1 VNSDA
6 AAACFA
12 GIGLLTAIVV
22 RKGASAYHDAV
33 RPLLPEY
40 RRGDIA
46 GPELSRQAWSV
57 SSGFVS
63 WFALPFTLVTAIATS
78 HLAFLP
84 AEVLG
89 LRWRSR
95 AVSGAAGAAAGLA
108 VFGLVAALRAAYP
121 HLPLQVTSSLPMIA
135 VPVWHTI
142 FLFPVAA
149 AYFQWGLRG
158 GVAVGVPVAAVVAA
172 GRHLG
177 PLPGG
182 LSPGGLALLLGT
194 LIIVAAALRRRRTD
208 STAVPRFLVDNVRA
222 LRRSALLPLAVIG
235 ALCGAL
241 AQSHWLAGEP
251 AAVLLMGT
259 GHIWDAAAVGVFSAA
274 AFAPMVTR
282 SAATSGSYSTQ
293 GFPDWVLS
301 AGMISGTPLLG
312 AAAGGAVLSAELLA
326 APWLLALLHV
336 FPELAELG
344 SAMRQGMAAVLDI
357 AVLAGSVLAANHML
371 PTAGAAIVVALFVWN
386 ETSQRRMMPVAV
398 GPVGVA
404 AVAIVTLMT
413 ARGG

>member
-1 VNSDA
+1 VNDYT

-12 GIGLLTAIVV
+12 GIGLLTAMVV
-22 RKGASAYHDAV
+22 RRGVSAYHDAV

-40 RRGDIA
+40 KRGDIG

-57 SSGFVS
+57 SAGFIS
-63 WFALPFTLVTAIATS
+63 WFAIPFTVVTGIATS

-95 AVSGAAGAAAGLA
+95 AISGAAGAAAGLGA
-108 VFGLVAALRAAYP
+108 FGLVAALRAAYP
-121 HLPLQVTSSLPMIA
+121 HLPPQVMSSLPMIA

-158 GVAVGVPVAAVVAA
+158 AVAAGAPVIAVVAV

-177 PLPGG
+177 QLPGG

-194 LIIVAAALRRRRTD
+194 VVIGASALRRRRTG
-208 STAVPRFLVDNVRA
+208 SMAVPRLLLDNARA
-222 LRRSALLPLAVIG
+222 LRRSALLPLCVIG
-235 ALCGAL
+235 GLCGAL
-241 AQSHWLAGEP
+241 AQAHWLAGEP
-251 AAVLLMGT
+251 AAALLVGS
-259 GHIWDAAAVGVFSAA
+259 GHTWDAAAVGVFSAA

-282 SAATSGSYSTQ
+282 SAATSGAYSTQ

-301 AGMISGTPLLG
+301 AGMISGNPLIG
-312 AAAGGAVLSAELLA
+312 AVAGAGVLSAELLA
-326 APWLLALLHV
+326 APWLLGVLHI

-344 SAMRQGMAAVLDI
+344 SSMRQGMAAVLDI
-357 AVLAGSVLAANHML
+357 AVLAGCVLAANHML
-371 PTAGAAIVVALFVWN
+371 PAAGAAIVIALFVWN
-386 ETSQRRMMPVAV
+386 ETSQRRLMPVAV

-404 AVAIVTLMT
+404 AVAIVTLLT